1 MSGAGMAARAS
12 LFLTSAKRT
21 NLIAVGN
28 AHGSS
33 AMIHRPL
40 KGSDNQSHKYRSSSS
55 TPYSEAMPT
64 RWTHITINCSD
75 IDASVEFYTSICGLT
90 IVRDR
95 RLEGRHNVWLG
106 PATPAGEDPVF
117 VLVIVQDEVKARLD
131 HFGFQCDSRKEVD
144 RIAELARQQNILVEP
159 PVDVGGVVGYF
170 TMVRD
175 PDGHIVEFTFGQPL
189 KGL

>member
-1 MSGAGMAARAS
+1 
-12 LFLTSAKRT
+12 
-21 NLIAVGN
+21 
-28 AHGSS
+28 
-33 AMIHRPL
+33 
-40 KGSDNQSHKYRSSSS
+40 
-55 TPYSEAMPT
+55 MPT

-75 IDASVEFYTSICGLT
+75 IDASVEFYTSFCGLS

-106 PATPAGEDPVF
+106 PETQCGVDPVF

-131 HFGFQCDSRKEVD
+131 HFGFQCDSREEVD
-144 RIAELARQQNILVEP
+144 RIAALARQQNILVEG

-175 PDGHIVEFTFGQPL
+175 PDGHLVEFTAGQPL

>member
-1 MSGAGMAARAS
+1 
-12 LFLTSAKRT
+12 
-21 NLIAVGN
+21 
-28 AHGSS
+28 
-33 AMIHRPL
+33 
-40 KGSDNQSHKYRSSSS
+40 
-55 TPYSEAMPT
+55 MPT
-64 RWTHITINCSD
+64 RWTHITINCRD
-75 IDASVEFYTSICGLT
+75 IDASVEFYTSFCGLS

-106 PATPAGEDPVF
+106 PHPAAGENPAF

-131 HFGFQCDSRKEVD
+131 HFGFQCDSREEVD
-144 RIAELARQQNILVEP
+144 HIAELARAQNILVEP

-170 TMVRD
+170 AMVRD